1 MSDSSGT
8 TDSSGAQPSTG
19 LMDRISSTFNSAID
33 KAKSMVGS
41 KPIPVDSSGGTP
53 TPGATP
59 TPGGT
64 PVDSSGGTPGSV
76 DPPTDPTFRDKYLT
90 FIPVEVW
97 NYITIAIT
105 VLIPFL
111 FAMIVANEMIIYK
124 PTVRAFYF
132 VVTWA
137 LCLAFTSFRG
147 IIVMYYVLR
156 WIFNKY
162 KKNEGAG
169 GGFFPTIY
177 SFIPW
182 STEYEEF
189 GLLRYLTIDIGD
201 QPMAEAIKD
210 KSFQKKLKDAYYLGE
225 KMVAYFKVLES
236 ANPFRGY
243 PEYEKNFENVKKSLF
258 EMHMP
263 ALEIDHEK
271 KEYIVRLHRDRKN
284 ADGKPADEF
293 IEITEGSIKP
303 NKNEPS
309 KPTKD
314 TLHKVSYN
322 KANNTFILDVNATK
336 KEDDDKQAAL
346 QKEDTRQTTITT
358 QMALPLNPVATA
370 RAQVGNPSAQ
380 PAVTLI

>member
-1 MSDSSGT
+1 MSDSGGFMASIT
-8 TDSSGAQPSTG
+8 SV
-19 LMDRISSTFNSAID
+19 FNSGID
-33 KAKSMVGS
+33 KAKSMVGGTTQA
-41 KPIPVDSSGGTP
+41 PVDPSGNP
-53 TPGATP
+53 AP
-59 TPGGT
+59 
-64 PVDSSGGTPGSV
+64 
-76 DPPTDPTFRDKYLT
+76 PPTDPTFRDKYLT

-132 VVTWA
+132 VVTCA
-137 LCLAFTSFRG
+137 LCFLYVSFRG
-147 IIVMYYVLR
+147 IIVVYYILR
-156 WIFNKY
+156 WFFNKY

-177 SFIPW
+177 ALLPW
-182 STEYEEF
+182 TTDPNTVKQFNYLF
-189 GLLRYLTIDIGD
+189 RYLAIDIGD
-201 QPMAEAIKD
+201 EPMDKAFES

-243 PEYEKNFENVKKSLF
+243 PEYEKNFANVKKSLF

-271 KEYIVRLHRDRKN
+271 KEYIVRLHRDRKT
-284 ADGKPADEF
+284 ADGRKTADEF
-293 IEITEGSIKP
+293 IEITEGSMKP
-303 NKNEPS
+303 SVNEPS
-309 KPTKD
+309 KPTKE

-322 KANNTFILDVNATK
+322 KAENKFTLVTNATE
-336 KEDDDKQAAL
+336 KEDAAKQAAL
-346 QKEDTRQTTITT
+346 QKE
-358 QMALPLNPVATA
+358 ANLKTA
-370 RAQVGNPSAQ
+370 RGAQLSRSTMNPRAMAMAITPPAKPSA
-380 PAVTLI
+380 PLTPKMAEAAAAAASF

>member
-1 MSDSSGT
+1 MRCKSSFSKISFKSILVIGMSDSSGT
-8 TDSSGAQPSTG
+8 TDSSGTPPATGFMASITST
-19 LMDRISSTFNSAID
+19 INSGID
-33 KAKSMVGS
+33 KAKSMMGN
-41 KPIPVDSSGGTP
+41 KPADT
-53 TPGATP
+53 TP

-64 PVDSSGGTPGSV
+64 PAGTLGAPPPPPP
-76 DPPTDPTFRDKYLT
+76 PPTDPTFRDKYLT

-97 NYITIAIT
+97 NYISTAIT

-182 STEYEEF
+182 STEYDEF

-201 QPMAEAIKD
+201 QTMEDAMKAE
-210 KSFQKKLKDAYYLGE
+210 SFQKKLKGAYYLGE

-243 PEYEKNFENVKKSLF
+243 PEYEKNFANVKKSLF

-271 KEYIVRLHRDRKN
+271 KEYIVRLHRDGKN
-284 ADGKPADEF
+284 KDEF
-293 IEITEGSIKP
+293 IEITEGSITP
-303 NKNEPS
+303 DKNEPS
-309 KPTKD
+309 KPTKE

-322 KANNTFILDVNATK
+322 KANNTFTLVKNATVV
-336 KEDDDKQAAL
+336 EDFAKQA
-346 QKEDTRQTTITT
+346 
-358 QMALPLNPVATA
+358 
-370 RAQVGNPSAQ
+370 SAQ
-380 PAVTLI
+380 TGKQITPQIEQAQAAAAVSAFNLI

>member
-19 LMDRISSTFNSAID
+19 FMDRISSTFNSAID
-33 KAKSMVGS
+33 KAKSMVG
-41 KPIPVDSSGGTP
+41 
-53 TPGATP
+53 ATP
-59 TPGGT
+59 TPGP
-64 PVDSSGGTPGSV
+64 PVDPSGNPPP
-76 DPPTDPTFRDKYLT
+76 PPTDPTFRDKHLS
-90 FIPVEVW
+90 FIPVDVW
-97 NYITIAIT
+97 NYLSTAVTI
-105 VLIPFL
+105 LIPFL

-182 STEYEEF
+182 STEYKEF

-201 QPMAEAIKD
+201 QPMAEAMKD
-210 KSFQKKLKDAYYLGE
+210 ESFQKKLKDAYYLGE

-284 ADGKPADEF
+284 ADGKTADEF

-322 KANNTFILDVNATK
+322 KAENKFTLVTNATE
-336 KEDDDKQAAL
+336 KEDAAKQAAL
-346 QKEDTRQTTITT
+346 QKEANLKAALGAQLSLGPMNPRAMAMAITPP
-358 QMALPLNPVATA
+358 AK
-370 RAQVGNPSAQ
+370 PSA
-380 PAVTLI
+380 PLTPKMAEAAAAAASF